1 MTPAAFSHVSF
12 RRSPSTGWLTR
23 LVLPAVAASL
33 VAASLMVAGS
43 AVANTAKPGPA
54 PWIVDHD
61 ADFDDMAA
69 LSYLAEADRR
79 GMIDVK
85 LSTVALSG
93 VSLEEG
99 GLSHGLAHTRCL
111 NYLLDWSG
119 VETTDGNLTGRN
131 EFPDSI
137 VSPADDSI
145 HDVLA
150 ENGGVVNGTDVC
162 AEAGAGSAL
171 GGVQTEGQAASRI
184 VASVLNSPQ
193 KVNLIT
199 FGPQTNVAQALDVA
213 RAAGKEATFVRNIE
227 RVWIMGGSTVGG
239 NLCCGLEFDFDN
251 TQEFNVWVDPDA
263 TARVI
268 RAFGAKVTMIPLD
281 ATSAVPLTA
290 AFRERLGDAVDTG
303 TTTAAHIVH
312 DIARHPNNAAGEQFG
327 FAFWWDPLAAVAATF
342 GDVVSYRNKTLISV
356 VTANGPSEGRT
367 FVDPSSGTPV
377 RYGTSASQRK
387 FHERFYGILTGTGTP

>member
-1 MTPAAFSHVSF
+1 MLVAAFLIVGRTPAA
-12 RRSPSTGWLTR
+12 
-23 LVLPAVAASL
+23 
-33 VAASLMVAGS
+33 S
-43 AVANTAKPGPA
+43 AAKPDPA

-99 GLSHGLAHTRCL
+99 GSSHGLAHTRCL
-111 NYLLDWSG
+111 NHLLDWSG

-137 VSPADDSI
+137 VIPADDSI

-150 ENGGVVNGTDVC
+150 ENGGVLNGTDVC
-162 AEAGAGSAL
+162 AESGAGSAV
-171 GGVQTEGQAASRI
+171 GGVPTEGQAASRI
-184 VASVLNSPQ
+184 VARVLNSPQ

-199 FGPQTNVAQALDVA
+199 FGPQTNVAQALDMA
-213 RAAGKEATFVRNIE
+213 RAAGNEAAFVRNVE
-227 RVWIMGGSTVGG
+227 RVWMMGGSTVGG
-239 NLCCGLEFDFDN
+239 NLCCGLEFEFDN

-268 RAFGAKVTMIPLD
+268 RAFGAKATMIPLD

-290 AFRERLGDAVDTG
+290 AFRERLGDAVESG
-303 TTTAAHIVH
+303 TTTAANIVY

-342 GDVVSYRNKTLISV
+342 GDVVSYRNKTLMSV

-387 FHERFYGILTGTGTP
+387 FHDRFYGILTDTWNH

>member
-1 MTPAAFSHVSF
+1 
-12 RRSPSTGWLTR
+12 
-23 LVLPAVAASL
+23 
-33 VAASLMVAGS
+33 
-43 AVANTAKPGPA
+43 
-54 PWIVDHD
+54 
-61 ADFDDMAA
+61 MAA

-131 EFPDSI
+131 EFPDAI
-137 VSPADDSI
+137 VIPADNSI

-150 ENGGVVNGTDVC
+150 ENGGVLNGTDVC
-162 AEAGAGSAL
+162 AEAGAGSAVD
-171 GGVQTEGQAASRI
+171 GVPTEGQAASRI
-184 VASVLNSPQ
+184 VARVLDSPQ

-199 FGPQTNVAQALDVA
+199 FGPQTNVAQALDMA
-213 RAAGKEATFVRNIE
+213 RAAGNEAAFVRNVE
-227 RVWIMGGSTVGG
+227 RVWMMGGSTVGG
-239 NLCCGLEFDFDN
+239 NLCCGLEFDFAN
-251 TQEFNVWVDPDA
+251 AQEFNVWVDPDA

-281 ATSAVPLTA
+281 ATNAVPLTA
-290 AFRERLGDAVDTG
+290 AFRERLGDAVEAG
-303 TTTAAHIVH
+303 TTTAANIVY

-367 FVDPSSGTPV
+367 FVDPSNGTPV

-387 FHERFYGILTGTGTP
+387 FHDRFYGILTDTWNH